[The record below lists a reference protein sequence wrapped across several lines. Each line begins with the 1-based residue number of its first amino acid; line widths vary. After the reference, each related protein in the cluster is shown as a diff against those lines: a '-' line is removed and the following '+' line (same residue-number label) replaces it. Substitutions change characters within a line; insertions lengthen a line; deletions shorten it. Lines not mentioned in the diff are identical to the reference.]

1 MNGKGMQTMRTSEEM
16 FRLILDVAR
25 EDDRI
30 RAVVLSGSRADPEV
44 PRDRYQDYDILFL
57 VREVAPFYNNTAWIE
72 TTFGRPAVMQ
82 MPEVMT
88 HPLLPPDGDGHFTY
102 LMLFED
108 GNRIDLSIDNRPY
121 IDDGEPAV
129 VLLDKDGL
137 LPKLRPRKEYWHIQP
152 PDRSVYRDC
161 CNEFWWCLN
170 NVAKG
175 IAGMN
180 CPMRWKCSRNTS
192 GTCSMRWCGG
202 RLVCARDLRFPRGNA
217 ANISSAICRRANTAY
232 MRRLMQAAITP
243 ACGRRCSP
251 PASCSG

>member
-161 CNEFWWCLN
+161 CNEFW
-170 NVAKG
+170 
-175 IAGMN
+175 
-180 CPMRWKCSRNTS
+180 
-192 GTCSMRWCGG
+192 
-202 RLVCARDLRFPRGNA
+202 
-217 ANISSAICRRANTAY
+217 
-232 MRRLMQAAITP
+232 
-243 ACGRRCSP
+243 
-251 PASCSG
+251 